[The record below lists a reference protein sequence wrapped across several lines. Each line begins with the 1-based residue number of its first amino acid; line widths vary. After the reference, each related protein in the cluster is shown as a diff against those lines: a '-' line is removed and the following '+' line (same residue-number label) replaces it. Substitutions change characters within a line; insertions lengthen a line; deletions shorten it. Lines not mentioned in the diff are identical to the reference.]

1 MLRALIFGGSGKV
14 ARRLTTLLR
23 SQNAPW
29 EVYSIIR
36 DRSQHQSLSEMGA
49 IPILQSIEE
58 SSVEEIQ
65 GTIAQT
71 KPDVVIWIAG
81 AGGKGGPQRTDA
93 VDRQG
98 AIKVFD
104 ALRRGDR
111 FIMVS
116 AVDVRDRENRPQ
128 PDWYDANDV
137 QMSERM
143 WRAIGHYM
151 RAKYAADKDLRANN
165 EKRGLRYTIVR
176 PGGLSDEPGKGMVAA
191 GKVHIEN
198 MISRDDVAAAILAC
212 IENEGTVGLA
222 FDVVGGETP
231 VDEAVRGVVEKKEDC
246 FEGYYQA

>member
-1 MLRALIFGGSGKV
+1 M
-14 ARRLTTLLR
+14 
-23 SQNAPW
+23 
-29 EVYSIIR
+29 
-36 DRSQHQSLSEMGA
+36 DA

-71 KPDVVIWIAG
+71 KPDVVIWSAG

-128 PDWYDANDV
+128 PDWYDSNDV
-137 QMSERM
+137 QTSERM
-143 WRAIGHYM
+143 WGVLGHYM
-151 RAKYAADKDLRANN
+151 QAKYAADKDLRVNN

-176 PGGLSDEPGKGMVAA
+176 PGFLSDEPGKGMVAA

-198 MISRDDVAAAILAC
+198 TISREDVAATILAC

-222 FDVVGGETP
+222 FDVVSGETP
-231 VDEAVRGVVEKKEDC
+231 IDEAVRGVAEKKEDC